1 MDRGKMKKE
10 KGKEVEKIKGRGREE
25 KKKEVDIKFKEKEKK
40 GKEKSREVIVIK
52 RKEDERRKEPVK
64 TMEKAKEQF
73 KGKQEKNNDG
83 DTLLTTL
90 PPPPAPEEKNK
101 ILVLGLD
108 GAGKTSLLYSLASHK
123 IQQSVT
129 PTQGFNE
136 VCITI
141 DNNQMKFLEIGG
153 SEPYR
158 SQWEMHLSKGL
169 LLIFVVDSAD
179 HNRLGEAKKYL
190 HQLIKANPVLPL
202 VVFAH
207 KQDLEAAYRITDI
220 HDALELSQV
229 GNNRKLFL
237 FGSQVTECGSDIPST
252 LQDAKDLIAHLAANY
267 Q

>member
-1 MDRGKMKKE
+1 MEGDVPDSEHPTTPSPSHPRPWSAEDQRAHPDFAGTL
-10 KGKEVEKIKGRGREE
+10 GR
-25 KKKEVDIKFKEKEKK
+25 
-40 GKEKSREVIVIK
+40 SYSSSACL
-52 RKEDERRKEPVK
+52 PSK
-64 TMEKAKEQF
+64 TPAPSEASAQ
-73 KGKQEKNNDG
+73 QEKN
-83 DTLLTTL
+83 
-90 PPPPAPEEKNK
+90 KV
-101 ILVLGLD
+101 LVLGLD

-123 IQQSVT
+123 VQQCVT

-136 VCITI
+136 VCINI

-158 SQWEMHLSKGL
+158 SQWETHLSKGL

-190 HQLIKANPVLPL
+190 HELVKANPALPL

-207 KQDLEAAYRITDI
+207 KQDLEAAYHITDI

-229 GNNRKLFL
+229 GNDRKLFL
-237 FGSQVTECGSDIPST
+237 FGTQVTECGSDIPST
-252 LQDAKDLIAHLAANY
+252 LQDAKDLIAHLAASS